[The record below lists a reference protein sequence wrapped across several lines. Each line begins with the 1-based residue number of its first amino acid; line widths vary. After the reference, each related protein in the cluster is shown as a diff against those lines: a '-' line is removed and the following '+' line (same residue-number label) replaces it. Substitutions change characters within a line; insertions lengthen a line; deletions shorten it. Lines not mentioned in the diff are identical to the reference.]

1 MNIFKK
7 WFHKHK
13 IEDVS
18 CPFTMKTYT
27 MCAVCGKKLGWR
39 LTNG

>member
-7 WFHKHK
+7 LFHKHEF
-13 IEDVS
+13 EDVS

-27 MCAVCGKKLGWR
+27 MCKHCNKKLGWR